1 MKSISVTI
9 VEDELLIAES
19 IRIYLIERGHQVVD
33 ICISYE
39 EAIASL
45 NNNPPDIFLLDIRL
59 YGDKSGIDVAH
70 HIAQN
75 TSIPYVFLTSQ
86 YDEVILKRA
95 ITTSPFGYLTK
106 PFRKETLWTTIEA
119 SFHLSE
125 GQKSSEVYL
134 QVFDGQKNHKVSLKE
149 IIYIKSEHVY
159 IEIFLNS
166 GESILIRKT
175 ITDFLETL
183 NDDNFL
189 MPHRSFIVNTKYIN
203 SWDQNNIYLNTVE
216 IPISRSRKK
225 SVLETLTKINEK

>member
-1 MKSISVTI
+1 M
-9 VEDELLIAES
+9 
-19 IRIYLIERGHQVVD
+19 
-33 ICISYE
+33 
-39 EAIASL
+39 
-45 NNNPPDIFLLDIRL
+45 
-59 YGDKSGIDVAH
+59 
-70 HIAQN
+70 
-75 TSIPYVFLTSQ
+75 
-86 YDEVILKRA
+86 
-95 ITTSPFGYLTK
+95 
-106 PFRKETLWTTIEA
+106 
-119 SFHLSE
+119 
-125 GQKSSEVYL
+125 
-134 QVFDGQKNHKVSLKE
+134 SLKE